1 MRINLCLAAI
11 AATLVATTPA
21 FAAPTFPSDTA
32 NATARGTVLQSH
44 SLVNATAL
52 DFGIVTVDPVNSG
65 TVSVSAS
72 ASPVRTAGGAG
83 GVTLLP
89 SSFSAAR
96 FDGLAAPLENVVL
109 TLTPPTGGYITDAAN
124 DTIAVSNMY
133 VDQNNS
139 PNRQANGSGN
149 FTVYVG
155 ADFSLSAAQPS
166 GVYSGTF
173 QLTAQYE

>member
-1 MRINLCLAAI
+1 MRINLCLAAL
-11 AATLVATTPA
+11 AVTLVATPA
-21 FAAPTFPSDTA
+21 LAQTFPSDTA
-32 NATARGTVLQSH
+32 NATARGTVLQNH
-44 SLVNATAL
+44 SLVSATAL
-52 DFGIVTVDPVNSG
+52 DFGIVTVDSVNGG
-65 TVSVSAS
+65 TVSISAS
-72 ASPVRTAGGAG
+72 ASPVRSAAGAG

-96 FDGLAAPLENVVL
+96 FDGLAAPLEKVVL
-109 TLTPPTGGYITDAAN
+109 TLTPPTGNYISDAAN
-124 DTIAVSNMY
+124 DTIAVPSMY

-139 PNRQANGSGN
+139 LNRQANGSGN

-155 ADFSLSAAQPS
+155 ADFSLAAGQPS

>member
-1 MRINLCLAAI
+1 MRVNVCVAA
-11 AATLVATTPA
+11 AAAVLFATPA
-21 FAAPTFPSDTA
+21 LAGQAYPSDTA

-52 DFGIVTVDPVNSG
+52 DFGIVTVDPLNGG

-72 ASPVRTAGGAG
+72 GSPVRTTGGAG

-89 SSFSAAR
+89 SNFSAAR

-109 TLTPPTGGYITDAAN
+109 TVTPPSGGFITDAAN
-124 DTIAVSNMY
+124 DSIAVTNMY
-133 VDQNNS
+133 VDQNNNL
-139 PNRQANGSGN
+139 NRQANASGN

-155 ADFSLSAAQPS
+155 ADFSLAAGQAS

-173 QLTAQYE
+173 QVTAQYE

>member
-1 MRINLCLAAI
+1 MRLNLCLAAL
-11 AATLVATTPA
+11 AATLVATPA
-21 FAAPTFPSDTA
+21 LAQSFPSDTE

-44 SLVNATAL
+44 SLVNGTAL
-52 DFGIVTVDPVNSG
+52 DFGIVTVDPLNAG

-72 ASPVRTAGGAG
+72 GSPVRTTGGAG

-124 DTIAVSNMY
+124 DTITVSSMY
-133 VDQNNS
+133 VDQSNNL
-139 PNRQANGSGN
+139 NRQANGSGN

-155 ADFSLSAAQPS
+155 ADFSLAANQAS

-173 QLTAQYE
+173 QLTAEYQ